1 MISGLSSNR
10 PIAVLHPWHR
20 IARTLLVL
28 WSWSTQADPRFP
40 DPLIN
45 GAIGISQIAHFS
57 FWAWIISMYCS
68 TVMPN
73 LYFNL
78 QFRLRKFFF
87 SPLASNL
94 LLVDALS
101 CAHTR
106 SRFFS
111 RNLFLSSDQHSRHG
125 CLNLREYFDLLSG
138 KNPSLSFS
146 CLQPRQVIR
155 LVSAI
160 FDIPHRWWLDGPVG
174 C

>member
-28 WSWSTQADPRFP
+28 WSWSTQADPRSP

-57 FWAWIISMYCS
+57 FWAWLISMYCS
-68 TVMPN
+68 AVMPN
-73 LYFNL
+73 LSLNL
-78 QFRLRKFFF
+78 R
-87 SPLASNL
+87 
-94 LLVDALS
+94 LVDALS

-111 RNLFLSSDQHSRHG
+111 RSLFLSSDQHSRHG